1 MSRSLDILNK
11 EYLDW
16 MCELVCGERYS
27 DASSYR
33 KLLGYLYNRD
43 FVYSIEL
50 DGNRAEDGVDLRHQ
64 FAYERGYNESVV
76 GNYMS
81 YKPCSVLEMMIA
93 LAIRC
98 EEHIMGDPDVGD
110 RTANWFWGMIY
121 NLGLDSMDDD
131 YYDEHRTEVIIDRF
145 LHREY
150 EEDGRGGLFTVK
162 SCIHDLRNV
171 EIWYQM
177 CWYLDDI
184 LDE

>member
-16 MCELVCGERYS
+16 MCELVYDERYFNRL
-27 DASSYR
+27 SYR

-50 DGNRAEDGVDLRHQ
+50 DGNRAEDGIDLRYR
-64 FAYERGYNESVV
+64 FSYEHGYDESMVRD
-76 GNYMS
+76 YLDD
-81 YKPCSVLEMMIA
+81 KPCSVLEMMIA

-98 EEHIMGDPDVGD
+98 EEHIMDDPDIGD
-110 RTANWFWGMIY
+110 RTARWFWDMIY
-121 NLGLDSMDDD
+121 NLGLDSMDDA
-131 YYDEHRTEVIIDRF
+131 YFDEHHTKVIIDRF
-145 LHREY
+145 LNREY
-150 EEDGRGGLFTVK
+150 EENGRGGLFTVD
-162 SCIHDLRNV
+162 SCVHDLRTV

-184 LDE
+184 LDD